1 MKIWIFCIAML
12 AALPAYAQEDLNSI
26 YKGYSADTA
35 LMTQPHRGVNELGT
49 WLSETAA
56 GALQFRPGKANEKLT
71 EIRPLF
77 TEEGFKSYIEFLTYL
92 GLYDAVQKQT
102 LQMSSIINS
111 APLLIGQ
118 GASAGRYAWAYEMQ
132 ATLSAAGPSG
142 AEQSKA
148 ITLRIQI
155 GRSPTA
161 NNPMGV
167 LIESWQVFVDKPASA
182 GTPNAGG
189 QPAPKP

>member
-1 MKIWIFCIAML
+1 MKHLIFAIALL
-12 AALPAYAQEDLNSI
+12 AALPAHAQEDLNSI
-26 YKGYSADTA
+26 YQGYTADTA
-35 LMTQPHRGVNELGT
+35 TLSQPHRGINELGV

-56 GALQFRPGKANEKLT
+56 GALQFSRGKSAQKLT

-77 TEEGFKSYIEFLTYL
+77 TEEGFRTYVEFMNTL
-92 GLYDAVQKQT
+92 GLSDALQKQT

-142 AEQSKA
+142 AEQSKSV
-148 ITLRIQI
+148 TLRIQI

-161 NNPMGV
+161 ANPMGV
-167 LIESWQVFVDKPASA
+167 LIESWQIFAEPPA
-182 GTPNAGG
+182 NAGG
-189 QPAPKP
+189 QNPPKP